1 MKIMFFPQ
9 IATRSYTDGKWFLLK
24 DGHIRVIKNQIM
36 AIEKFLKDCE
46 YLICIPERMH
56 IADNKDYLYDLPYE
70 VKTKIKSFY
79 FDFSLNVGLNRFTF
93 PMNQL
98 IKNKYLFENVD
109 IIINDVPELAR
120 NWKSY
125 FSMYLKKE
133 PILISG
139 IHYIDIY
146 SENSMV
152 GESQYFWRQLVGL
165 LCSDACTIF
174 TQKMK
179 EDYFEYAKHYINYSL
194 ARKLEEKTKVFDY
207 MLFSENELNL
217 FRHEEKSDKKFILFI
232 SRCSD
237 EKRTQWKFFI
247 QQMKNLKKIR
257 QDFEVFICNPSDV
270 PSETLDA
277 EILDAKDYIKYPS
290 MKLTREQYIKLLW
303 KADIVPLLYNIKN
316 NIAVG
321 YYEAMYCKNIGIEYG
336 KDFKNN
342 SQFLDSVN
350 EKLNEL
356 DFKKVVEDIYS
367 RNYRW
372 AKNGSRENNA
382 QRFFNE
388 HIDPWLPKAKS

>member
-1 MKIMFFPQ
+1 
-9 IATRSYTDGKWFLLK
+9 
-24 DGHIRVIKNQIM
+24 
-36 AIEKFLKDCE
+36 
-46 YLICIPERMH
+46 
-56 IADNKDYLYDLPYE
+56 
-70 VKTKIKSFY
+70 
-79 FDFSLNVGLNRFTF
+79 
-93 PMNQL
+93 
-98 IKNKYLFENVD
+98 
-109 IIINDVPELAR
+109 
-120 NWKSY
+120 
-125 FSMYLKKE
+125 
-133 PILISG
+133 
-139 IHYIDIY
+139 
-146 SENSMV
+146 
-152 GESQYFWRQLVGL
+152 
-165 LCSDACTIF
+165 
-174 TQKMK
+174 
-179 EDYFEYAKHYINYSL
+179 
-194 ARKLEEKTKVFDY
+194 
-207 MLFSENELNL
+207 
-217 FRHEEKSDKKFILFI
+217 
-232 SRCSD
+232 
-237 EKRTQWKFFI
+237 
-247 QQMKNLKKIR
+247 MKNLKKIR